1 MKELT
6 TTEIGRFGEDA
17 AAKHLKKN
25 GFRILERNFRA
36 SHNEIDIIASS
47 KDTIVFVEVKTR
59 TPQRDGADFGTPAEA
74 VTYSKQKRTIA
85 AARAY
90 LYKSGCEKQIRFDV
104 IEVYLE
110 RSPRFSAKRLTVKSL
125 EHIVDAFSA

>member
-1 MKELT
+1 MRELT

-17 AAKHLKKN
+17 AARHLKKK

-36 SHNEIDIIASS
+36 SHNEIDIIAEN
-47 KDTIVFVEVKTR
+47 KDTLVFVEVKTR
-59 TPQRDGADFGTPAEA
+59 TSSPVGAEFGTPAEA

-90 LYKSGCEKQIRFDV
+90 LYKSGCDKQIRFDV
-104 IEVYLE
+104 VEVYLE
-110 RSPRFSAKRLTVKSL
+110 RAPRFCARVLAVKSL
-125 EHIVDAFSA
+125 EHIADAFGA

>member
-1 MKELT
+1 MRAFT

-17 AAKHLKKN
+17 AEKHLKKL

-36 SHNEIDIIASS
+36 SHNEIDIIAEN
-47 KDTIVFVEVKTR
+47 KDTLVFVEVKTR
-59 TPQRDGADFGTPAEA
+59 HSSDFASPIEA
-74 VTYSKQKRTIA
+74 VTPAKQKRTIA

-90 LYKSGCEKQIRFDV
+90 LYKSNCDKQIRFDV

-110 RSPRFSAKRLTVKSL
+110 PAPRYSLKSLTVKSL
-125 EHIVDAFSA
+125 EHIVDAFGA

>member
-1 MKELT
+1 MRELT

-17 AAKHLKKN
+17 AAKHLKKI

-36 SHNEIDIIASS
+36 SHNEIDIIAEN
-47 KDTIVFVEVKTR
+47 KNTVVFVEVKTR
-59 TPQRDGADFGTPAEA
+59 TPQRDGVVFGTPAEA
-74 VTYSKQKRTIA
+74 VTYSKQRRTIA

-90 LYKSGCEKQIRFDV
+90 LYKSGVDKQIRFDV

-110 RSPRFSAKRLTVKSL
+110 RAPRFSLKPLAVKSL
-125 EHIVDAFSA
+125 EHIVDAFGA

>member
-1 MKELT
+1 MRELT

-36 SHNEIDIIASS
+36 SHNEIDIIAEN

-59 TPQRDGADFGTPAEA
+59 TPARDGADFGTPAEA

-90 LYKSGCEKQIRFDV
+90 LYKSGADKQIRFDV

-110 RSPRFSAKRLTVKSL
+110 RAPRFSLSPLAIQSL
-125 EHIVDAFSA
+125 EHIVDAFGA

>member
-1 MKELT
+1 MRQLT

-17 AAKHLKKN
+17 AAKHLKKQ

-36 SHNEIDIIASS
+36 SHNEIDIIAEN
-47 KDTIVFVEVKTR
+47 KDTLVFVEVKTR
-59 TPQRDGADFGTPAEA
+59 HRSDFASPIEA
-74 VTYSKQKRTIA
+74 VTPAKQRRTIA

-90 LYKSGCEKQIRFDV
+90 LYKSNCDKQIRFDV

-110 RSPRFSAKRLTVKSL
+110 SAPRYSLTPLTVKSL
-125 EHIVDAFSA
+125 EHIVDAFGA

>member
-1 MKELT
+1 MRELT
-6 TTEIGRFGEDA
+6 TTEIGRFGEDE
-17 AAKHLKKN
+17 AAKHLRKN

-36 SHNEIDIIASS
+36 SHNEIDIIAEN
-47 KDTIVFVEVKTR
+47 KDALVFVEVKTR
-59 TPQRDGADFGTPAEA
+59 TPAKDGTYFGTPAEA

-90 LYKSGCEKQIRFDV
+90 LYKSGGDKQIRFDV

-110 RSPRFSAKRLTVKSL
+110 RSPRFSAKPLVVKSL
-125 EHIVDAFSA
+125 EHVVDAFGA

>member
-1 MKELT
+1 MRELT

-17 AAKHLKKN
+17 AARYLKKK
-25 GFRILERNFRA
+25 GFRILKRNFRA
-36 SHNEIDIIASS
+36 SHNEIDIIAEN
-47 KDTIVFVEVKTR
+47 KDTLVFVEVKTR
-59 TPQRDGADFGTPAEA
+59 TSAPTGAEFGTPAEA

-90 LYKSGCEKQIRFDV
+90 LCKSGYDKQIRFDV

-110 RSPRFSAKRLTVKSL
+110 RTPRFAIRSLTVKSL
-125 EHIVDAFSA
+125 EHIVDAFIA